1 MKKYII
7 IASISF
13 VLLVLFTFSF
23 IAMLNYVIAEI
34 NHPGFNSFLTYEAAL
49 TLTIISG
56 ILIIVCLALI
66 IFSVVSLIIRKVK
79 NNSK

>member
-49 TLTIISG
+49 TLTIIFG
-56 ILIIVCLALI
+56 IFAVACFAIIIVSIVLLIIKKI
-66 IFSVVSLIIRKVK
+66 K
-79 NNSK
+79 NNS